1 MKEHFRQ
8 TILQILATS
17 PRPLDVDR
25 LAADAGAVDPERQAA
40 FRIAF
45 EELRDE
51 GRLRVHGRRVGL
63 PPAPARI
70 AGTFRTG
77 PRGCGFV
84 AADDALAEGDVYIHA
99 GETMAAM
106 TGDRVAVRIDGRG
119 RREGGIAGCVVEILR
134 RGTSQVVGRLEQ
146 REGQWVCL
154 PQGRVVAEP
163 VVIDDVKPADREGV
177 KVVVEIVRY
186 PLGDEPAH
194 GVIVENLGAA
204 GPVDVETRAIIREY
218 GLPEAFAPD
227 TLEEARARVAAFL
240 PPEQGGAPDREDFTG
255 LTVFT
260 IDPDDARDY
269 DDAISIVPA
278 GDGWTLGVHIAD
290 VSAFVPEGSALDR
303 DAALRGN
310 SVYFPRRVLPMLPEV
325 LSNGVC
331 SLQEG
336 QPRWVKS
343 AFLDFDRQGNV
354 LGARFANGVIRSAR
368 RLTYT
373 QAQAILD
380 GDAGDHPARVVADL
394 REMERLSRAIEVR
407 RRAQGMLH
415 LDLPEVDLVLSP
427 DGRVTD
433 ANPPDA
439 SYTHTLIEM
448 FMVEANEAVARLL
461 HSLKAPFIRRI
472 HPEGATDAVRRLS
485 TFLGAV
491 GVRAGRRGGAHSLQD
506 ILEAVKGLPQAYAV
520 NLAVLKTLNRAEYS
534 TATIGH
540 FALASKHYCHF
551 TSPIRRYPD
560 LTVHRQ
566 LDAHL
571 RGGSRPGIADGT
583 ALTSL
588 AEHCTMTERK
598 AEAAEKDL
606 KTLLVLQLFAGRI
619 GEQLEGVV
627 TGVIGAGLF
636 VQSTRYLVEG
646 FLRLEDLG
654 PDWASDPER
663 GLATSSRTGGRL
675 RLGDPVTVRIKR
687 VDLDRRRLDLGLA
700 ARPPVDPNA
709 WATRGSGGK
718 DRKGGKGG
726 KGAKRHT
733 GRKGR

>member
-8 TILQILATS
+8 VILEVLKRSGRALDEDLLARET
-17 PRPLDVDR
+17 
-25 LAADAGAVDPERQAA
+25 GAEGPDRQAA
-40 FRIAF
+40 FREAL

-51 GRLRVHGRRVGL
+51 GRLRVRGRKVSL
-63 PPAPARI
+63 PPAPSRV
-70 AGTFRTG
+70 AGIFRAG

-84 AADDALAEGDVYIHA
+84 TPDDAMAEGDVYIHA
-99 GETMAAM
+99 GETLGAM
-106 TGDRVAVRIDGRG
+106 TGDRVDVQITGRG
-119 RREGGIAGCVVEILR
+119 RREGGIAGSVAGILS
-134 RGTSQVVGRLEQ
+134 RGTRQVVGRLEELDG
-146 REGQWVCL
+146 RFVVL
-154 PQGRVVAEP
+154 PQGRVVASP
-163 VVIDDVKPADREGV
+163 VLVDDVKPADRVGV

-186 PLGDEPAH
+186 PVGDEPAH

-204 GPVDVETRAIIREY
+204 GPVDVETRAILREY
-218 GLPEAFAPD
+218 GLPEAFSPD
-227 TLEEARARVAAFL
+227 ALEEARASVAAFT
-240 PPEQGGAPDREDFTG
+240 GGFQDREDCTG

-269 DDAISIVPA
+269 DDAIGIVPA
-278 GDGWTLGVHIAD
+278 ADGWTLSVHIAD

-303 DAALRGN
+303 DASLRGN
-310 SVYFPRRVLPMLPEV
+310 SVYFPRRVVPMLPEI

-343 AFLDFDRQGNV
+343 VFLDFDRGGSV
-354 LGARFANGVIRSAR
+354 MSARFANSVIRSAR
-368 RLTYT
+368 RLTYR

-380 GDAGDHPARVVADL
+380 GQTEGHPARVVADL
-394 REMERLSRAIEVR
+394 VQMERLSRAIEER

-427 DGRVTD
+427 EGRVTD
-433 ANPPDA
+433 ATPPDT

-461 HSLKAPFIRRI
+461 HSLKVPCLRRI
-472 HPEGATDAVRRLS
+472 HPEGATDAARRLS
-485 TFLGAV
+485 GFLAAV
-491 GVRAGRRGGAHSLQD
+491 GVRMGRRGGRHSLQD
-506 ILEAVKGLPQAYAV
+506 VLDAVKGRPQAYAV

-534 TATIGH
+534 TALIGH
-540 FALASKHYCHF
+540 FALASSHYCHF

-560 LTVHRQ
+560 LTVHRL

-571 RGGSRPGIADGT
+571 RGTLGRRAVPGPD
-583 ALTSL
+583 L
-588 AEHCTMTERK
+588 AGLAGHCTATERR

-619 GEQLEGVV
+619 GETLEGVIMGV
-627 TGVIGAGLF
+627 TGPGLF

-646 FLRLEDLG
+646 FLRLDDLG
-654 PDWASDPER
+654 PDWTSDPEH
-663 GLATSSRTGGRL
+663 GVATSFRSGDRL
-675 RLGDPVTVRIKR
+675 RLGDPVTVRINR

-700 ARPPVDPNA
+700 KRPSSRQV
-709 WATRGSGGK
+709 TRGPQGGR
-718 DRKGGKGG
+718 RK
-726 KGAKRHT
+726 R
-733 GRKGR
+733 R